1 LISIPKYWEDLEIM
15 HVNRLASRA
24 YYIPY
29 ADTNTAI
36 WKKRGSSP
44 YYQTLNGSWK
54 FKYYKSIKLVDGSFY
69 NADYK
74 TEDWDDLTVP
84 SCWQVNGYDQCN
96 YTNVNYPIPCD
107 PPYVPNENPAGSY
120 VRDFNVSENWNGKS
134 KYVVFEGVNSCF
146 YLWINGEFVGY
157 SQGSRMPAEFDITR
171 FVRTGRNKMAV
182 LVLKW
187 CDGTYLEDQDQWRYS
202 GIFRDVYLLSRDEAH
217 VTDVFIKQNLS
228 PDFSSVRLD
237 CQIETVGSCEVT
249 AELADANGK
258 VIDKDSAAI
267 SINGNVKLELQN
279 PVLWNAETPYLY
291 KLFVYSGEEVLV
303 FNVGFRKIEIIDGVF
318 SINGKAVKL
327 KGVNRHDSHPELG
340 QTVPLEHM
348 KKDLMLMKRHNINTI
363 RTSHYPNDPR
373 FMDICDEY
381 GFYVIDE
388 ADLECHGVHSAGEW
402 ESGAFH
408 MLTRDTKWEKAFL
421 DRAERLVERDKNHPA
436 VIIWSMGN
444 ESGYGLNH
452 IAMAKWTKSRDN
464 SRLVHYEGAA
474 DIYKGSTDTE
484 CLDMESRMYASTE
497 YIEEYAK
504 KEENKKPLFLC
515 EYCHA
520 MGNGPGDLKDYWDI
534 IYKYPKL
541 MGGCVWE
548 WCDHGIKTATPDGVE
563 FYAYGGDFGD
573 KPNDGNFCLDGL
585 VYPDRKPHTG
595 LLELKKVIAPIRVEA
610 EDLRAG
616 KIRVTNLFDFSDL
629 PDIAMYWK
637 VEIDGQTSQ
646 QGEITQLQISP
657 QSSKVYELDYSIPE
671 ISENR
676 YFLIISFVQKKE
688 TYWAEKGYEVTFE
701 QFELPVEKAVPA
713 KKQNIPSIKIEEKDN
728 LLTIEG
734 FDFCHIFDLQEGAF
748 TKISKNFADMITQL
762 PKFNIWRAP
771 TDNDR
776 NIKNKWM
783 KEGYERA
790 VTHVY
795 DANITNISNTSV
807 EIAVVFSLGGYSKLP
822 VLNGKAVWTVT
833 GTGEISLI
841 VKVKVRED
849 LIFLPRFGLQ
859 LMMPAG
865 TEEVEYF
872 GFGPHESYMDK
883 KQSVKKSRYLRNV
896 DELFENYLVPQEN
909 GSRYGT
915 EWAVI
920 SNELGMGLKFTSQ
933 ADFSFDAAHYTPED
947 LTAAEHP
954 YELKKRKETVVNIDY
969 KMSGVGSNSCGPELL
984 EKYHLNEKEFE
995 FDLTI
1000 TPVFKE
1006 EE

>member
-1 LISIPKYWEDLEIM
+1 MISIPKYWEDLDVM
-15 HVNRLASRA
+15 HVNRLAPRA

-29 ADTNTAI
+29 ADTNSAVQ
-36 WKKRGSSP
+36 KKRGSSP

-54 FKYYKSIKLVDGSFY
+54 FKYYKSVKLVDGSFY
-69 NADYK
+69 NEDYE
-74 TEDWDDLTVP
+74 TEAWDSMTVP

-120 VRDFNVSENWNGKS
+120 VRCFNVSENWNGKS

-157 SQGSRMPAEFDITR
+157 SQGSRMPAEFDITK
-171 FVRTGRNKMAV
+171 FVRTGKNKMAV

-202 GIFRDVYLLSRDEAH
+202 GIFRDVYLLARDEAH
-217 VTDVFIKQNLS
+217 VTDVFTRQALS
-228 PDFSSVRLD
+228 KDFSSATLN
-237 CQIETVGSCEVT
+237 CEIETTGNCEVSIELVD
-249 AELADANGK
+249 AEGQVVVK
-258 VIDKDSAAI
+258 GTGG
-267 SINGNVKLELQN
+267 INSKGSMQLELQR
-279 PVLWNAETPYLY
+279 PVLWNAEKPYLY
-291 KLFVYSGEEVLV
+291 KLIVYSGEEVIL

-318 SINGKAVKL
+318 TINGRGVKL

-340 QTVPLEHM
+340 QTIPLNHM
-348 KKDLMLMKRHNINTI
+348 KKDLMLMKQHNINSI
-363 RTSHYPNDPR
+363 RTSHYLNNPR
-373 FMDICDEY
+373 FLDLCDEY

-388 ADLECHGVHSAGEW
+388 ADLECHGVGSAGGW
-402 ESGAFH
+402 ESGSLH
-408 MLTRDTKWEKAFL
+408 MLTKDTKWEKSFL

-444 ESGYGLNH
+444 ESGYDRNH
-452 IAMAKWTKSRDN
+452 IAMANWTRNRDESRPI
-464 SRLVHYEGAA
+464 HYEGAA
-474 DIYKGSTDTE
+474 HIYNGSIDTK
-484 CLDMESRMYASTE
+484 CLDVESRMYSTTE
-497 YIEEYAK
+497 YIEEYAQ

-548 WCDHGIKTATPDGVE
+548 WCDHGIKTVTADDKE

-595 LLELKKVIAPIRVEA
+595 LLELKKVIAPVRAEA
-610 EDLRAG
+610 EDLTKG

-629 PDIAMYWK
+629 SNITLFWK
-637 VEIDGQTSQ
+637 VEKDGQISQ
-646 QGEITQLQISP
+646 QGEISELNIAP
-657 QSSKVYELDYSIPE
+657 QSSEVYELGYNIPD
-671 ISENR
+671 ISESR
-676 YFLIISFVQKKE
+676 YFLTVSFIQKND
-688 TYWAEKGYEVTFE
+688 TSWAGKGYEITFE
-701 QFELPVEKAVPA
+701 QFELPVEKSVPA
-713 KKQNIPSIKIEEKDN
+713 KKQNIPSIKVTQKDD
-728 LLTIEG
+728 LVTIEG
-734 FDFCHIFDLQEGAF
+734 FDFCHVFDLYDGAF
-748 TKISKNFADMITQL
+748 TKISKNFSDMITQM

-776 NIKNKWM
+776 NIKSKWM
-783 KEGYERA
+783 NEGYDRA
-790 VTHVY
+790 ATHVY
-795 DANITNISNTSV
+795 SAKITNISDTSV
-807 EIAVVFSLGGYSKLP
+807 EIVTDFSLGGYSKFTILH
-822 VLNGKAVWTVT
+822 GKAMWTVD
-833 GTGEISLI
+833 GTGEISLK
-841 VKVKVRED
+841 VKVKGREN
-849 LIFLPRFGLQ
+849 LVFLPRFGLQ
-859 LMMPAG
+859 LVMPGG

-872 GFGPHESYMDK
+872 GYGPHECYVDK
-883 KQSVKKSRYLRNV
+883 KQSVKKSRYLTRV
-896 DELFENYLVPQEN
+896 DDMFENYLVPQEN

-920 SNELGMGLKFTSQ
+920 SNELGMGLKFTSD
-933 ADFSFDAAHYTPED
+933 ADFSFNTAHYTPED
-947 LTAAEHP
+947 LTDAGHP

-984 EKYHLNEKEFE
+984 EKYRLDEKEFE
-995 FDLTI
+995 FGLTI

-1006 EE
+1006 DE